1 MGERRERERMIF
13 KVEGCGNCPF
23 RVWYRSNHE
32 CCFKMGVTVRRM
44 TGYYGEYC
52 PLLTEDIVIQK
63 AKDDENPT
71 V

>member
-1 MGERRERERMIF
+1 MIF
-13 KVEGCGNCPF
+13 KVDGCGNCPF

-52 PLLTEDIVIQK
+52 PLLTENIVIQK
-63 AKDDENPT
+63 ASDDENLNT
-71 V
+71 